1 MISAYDKLMYPG
13 IELMVFYTV
22 VLPVII
28 AFAVIFAGIAWV
40 KYVNKD
46 RSRRNKK

>member
-13 IELMVFYTV
+13 IELIVFYTV

-28 AFAVIFAGIAWV
+28 AFAVLFAGIAWV

>member
-1 MISAYDKLMYPG
+1 MISAYDRLMFSG

-46 RSRRNKK
+46 HSRRNKK